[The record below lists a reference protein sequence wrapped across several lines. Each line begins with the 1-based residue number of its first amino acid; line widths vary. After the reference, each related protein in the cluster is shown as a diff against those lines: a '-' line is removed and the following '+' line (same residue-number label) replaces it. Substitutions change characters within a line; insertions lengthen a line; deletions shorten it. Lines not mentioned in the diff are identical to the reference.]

1 MNLVE
6 HLARVIELANGHA
19 NVGIGRHA
27 NAHAQLGAALGDLA
41 AYGPMLS
48 VDTVFKTMVVDLD
61 NLVLGLGRQQHLID
75 IERHARA
82 PRMPQHEHLG
92 VIQGID
98 VHLGC
103 LGERRAFGKLRVMHA
118 CHQII
123 QITRHQIE
131 QRMLVT
137 VRIAGNIER
146 NGNVLAKQAS
156 IQRNDIGLGTTQHQ
170 HAAPNAR
177 PDILV
182 NKELETAQVIGTRR
196 NHRA

>member
-27 NAHAQLGAALGDLA
+27 NTHAQLGAALGDLA

-75 IERHARA
+75 IERHARTT
-82 PRMPQHEHLG
+82 RMPKHEHLG
-92 VIQGID
+92 VLQGID
-98 VHLGC
+98 VHLGR

-131 QRMLVT
+131 QRMLT
-137 VRIAGNIER
+137 TIRIAGDIER
-146 NGNVLAKQAS
+146 NGNVFAKQAAV
-156 IQRNDIGLGTTQHQ
+156 QRNDISLGTTQHQ

>member
-1 MNLVE
+1 
-6 HLARVIELANGHA
+6 
-19 NVGIGRHA
+19 
-27 NAHAQLGAALGDLA
+27 
-41 AYGPMLS
+41 
-48 VDTVFKTMVVDLD
+48 
-61 NLVLGLGRQQHLID
+61 
-75 IERHARA
+75 
-82 PRMPQHEHLG
+82 MPEHEHLG